1 MVRVLSSSDK
11 YGYIAK
17 RQSPVKGT
25 PSPES
30 AVAVDTA
37 PNPAAVEGDK
47 IANIHRALLNFYLLL
62 RSQRLYE
69 VDHPQRITILGLAYD
84 SLRHIVERQKLELR
98 VMRDGLASSALGDAL
113 VPDATGE
120 MLGLSSA
127 LRQAGIRRISF
138 LPKVSQ
144 EEVDILAELIKVSLM
159 TMGQTSAAPTAAQTS
174 AKTSDN
180 EAKGT
185 RDVWWIKS
193 FAERD
198 VEGILVNTQVDRK
211 VDTLLTSLIATL
223 VAYGGHS
230 PRVGSENAVRLPG
243 FDDLI
248 ATLKLLARITVPLEP
263 ARDLSPEAGSRA
275 IHEAMEEASHDVVR
289 LLLSAIS
296 QYSPEEGELRQSYV
310 KRLAE
315 SLIFE
320 YLLAEFAAG
329 SLTPVLVRPT
339 FDRLGEVLVVAGKFS
354 SPAADAGGSRT
365 PAPSMTQSSLAATW
379 AAESYREIL
388 VTRFWL
394 ELPPREKSMVLR
406 GPDLWSVP
414 VLALRQTL
422 GTLADAGADA
432 PRREARHIVLN
443 YARRLEHEDSRA
455 RQVVAAGLNELW
467 PIIESLWP
475 NQLPEDLSKGALA
488 ALRIEREPQTAAA
501 LATFI
506 ESLAHL
512 AVVRG
517 DYEGF
522 EAILLASEQPSRDF
536 DHDNL
541 STLAK
546 RLFAQDRLFLL
557 VDAGLAHR
565 ALDPVLPR
573 LLERDPDKLLDRLTL
588 LLAEERGGS
597 LLPAMA
603 RLIRTIGVPVLT
615 ILETRLYEARPQ
627 RVTAAIKLL
636 ATADPDRLLRGLTR
650 ALPSWE
656 WNMQDLAI
664 SELSRPTN
672 APNAQTAAFVFA
684 SVLINAH
691 PLVVPMMIDQIGLSG
706 ENSAIPQLM
715 EIAAGDHAT
724 LRDQFV
730 RIKAIEALGRLRA
743 TESLQL
749 LHLLAERRSGI
760 AYAEPSGLRAAAQD
774 ALAMIEDRPTSASV
788 RATFDAPNAHGVV
801 YAVPRRYTR
810 VPLDAPLR
818 AQVSAKAAA
827 GASLA
832 RVKTISLGG
841 AYLESS
847 KTLSVGE
854 SVQLEVRSGL
864 GKKIHCTAIVRNS
877 TPGGNGVEFVHMND
891 KDRNKLRKLVLR
903 KMPG

>member
-1 MVRVLSSSDK
+1 VVRVLSSSDK
-11 YGYIAK
+11 YGYVAK

-37 PNPAAVEGDK
+37 PDPAAVEGDK
-47 IANIHRALLNFYLLL
+47 IANIHRALLKFYLLL

-69 VDHPQRITILGLAYD
+69 VDHPQRITTLGLAYD
-84 SLRHIVERQKLELR
+84 TLRHIVVRQKLELR
-98 VMRDGLASSALGDAL
+98 VMRDGLASSALRDAL
-113 VPDATGE
+113 LPDATGE

-144 EEVDILAELIKVSLM
+144 EEMDILAELITVSLM
-159 TMGQTSAAPTAAQTS
+159 TMGPTSAAQTS

-180 EAKGT
+180 EAQGT

-230 PRVGSENAVRLPG
+230 PCAGSENAVRLTG

-296 QYSPEEGELRQSYV
+296 QYSPEEGELPQSYV

-339 FDRLGEVLVVAGKFS
+339 FDRLGEVFVEAGKFPS
-354 SPAADAGGSRT
+354 ARGAANQ
-365 PAPSMTQSSLAATW
+365 APSPSMMQSSLAATW
-379 AAESYREIL
+379 AGESYREKL

-394 ELPPREKSMVLR
+394 ELPPREKSLVLR
-406 GPDLWSVP
+406 GPDLWNVP

-422 GTLADAGADA
+422 GNLADAGADA

-488 ALRIEREPQTAAA
+488 TLQIEREPQTAAA

-650 ALPSWE
+650 TLPSWE

-684 SVLINAH
+684 SALINAH

-706 ENSAIPQLM
+706 ESSAIPQLM
-715 EIAAGDHAT
+715 EIAAGDHTT

-743 TESLQL
+743 TESMPL

-774 ALAMIEDRPTSASV
+774 ALAMIEDRPTSAAA
-788 RATFDAPNAHGVV
+788 RATFDRPNAHGVV

-818 AQVSAKAAA
+818 AQVSAKTAA

-891 KDRNKLRKLVLR
+891 EDRNKLRKLVLR

>member
-1 MVRVLSSSDK
+1 VVRVLSSIDK
-11 YGYIAK
+11 YGYVAK

-30 AVAVDTA
+30 AVAADAA
-37 PNPAAVEGDK
+37 PDPTGVEGDK
-47 IANIHRALLNFYLLL
+47 IANIHGALVNFHLLL
-62 RSQRLYE
+62 RCQRLYE
-69 VDHPQRITILGLAYD
+69 VDHPQRIATLGLAYD
-84 SLRHIVERQKLELR
+84 SLRSVAGRHKLEVQ
-98 VMRDGLASSALGDAL
+98 VMRDGLASSALGDANL
-113 VPDATGE
+113 PDATGE
-120 MLGLSSA
+120 MLALSST
-127 LRQAGIRRISF
+127 LRQAGIRRITF
-138 LPKVSQ
+138 LPKVNQ

-159 TMGQTSAAPTAAQTS
+159 TMGQTTAAPTDAQTG

-230 PRVGSENAVRLPG
+230 PRIDSENVRLPG

-248 ATLKLLARITVPLEP
+248 ATLKLLARITLPLEP

-275 IHEAMEEASHDVVR
+275 IHEAMEGASHDVVR

-296 QYSPEEGELRQSYV
+296 QYSPEEGEVPQSYV

-339 FDRLGEVLVVAGKFS
+339 FDRLGEVFVEAGKFPS
-354 SPAADAGGSRT
+354 AHGAGNQ
-365 PAPSMTQSSLAATW
+365 APSPPMMQSSLAATW
-379 AAESYREIL
+379 AAESYREKL

-394 ELPPREKSMVLR
+394 ELPPREKSLVLR

-422 GTLADAGADA
+422 GNLADAGADA

-443 YARRLEHEDSRA
+443 YARRLEHQDSRA

-706 ENSAIPQLM
+706 ESSAIPQLM
-715 EIAAGDHAT
+715 EIAAGEHTT

-743 TESLQL
+743 TESMQL

-760 AYAEPSGLRAAAQD
+760 AYAEPSGLRAAAED
-774 ALAMIEDRPTSASV
+774 ALAVIEDRATSASV

-818 AQVSAKAAA
+818 AQVSAKAA

-847 KTLSVGE
+847 KALSVGE

-891 KDRNKLRKLVLR
+891 EDRNKLRKLVLR

>member
-1 MVRVLSSSDK
+1 VVRVLSSMDK
-11 YGYIAK
+11 YGDVAK
-17 RQSPVKGT
+17 RQSVLQGPPAPARAIAG
-25 PSPES
+25 E
-30 AVAVDTA
+30 ATA
-37 PNPAAVEGDK
+37 SPAAVEGDK
-47 IANIHRALLNFYLLL
+47 IANIQRALLNFHLLL
-62 RSQRLYE
+62 RCQRLYE
-69 VDHPQRITILGLAYD
+69 VDHPQRISTLGLAYD
-84 SLRHIVERQKLELR
+84 SLQSVLERQKLELH
-98 VMRDGLASSALGDAL
+98 VVRDGLATPALDNTL

-120 MLGLSSA
+120 MLALSSA
-127 LRQAGIRRISF
+127 LRQAGIKRICF
-138 LPKVSQ
+138 LPKVRLQ
-144 EEVDILAELIKVSLM
+144 EVDILADLIKVSLM
-159 TMGQTSAAPTAAQTS
+159 TTGQVTTGQAS

-180 EAKGT
+180 KAAGT
-185 RDVWWIKS
+185 RDAWWITS

-223 VAYGGHS
+223 VAYGGHA
-230 PRVGSENAVRLPG
+230 PRVDSENVRLPG
-243 FDDLI
+243 FEELVG
-248 ATLKLLARITVPLEP
+248 TLKLLAHITVPLEP
-263 ARDLSPEAGSRA
+263 ASELSPEAGARA
-275 IHEAMEEASHDVVR
+275 IHEAMEAANHDAVR

-296 QYSPEEGELRQSYV
+296 QYSPDEGELPQFYV

-329 SLTPVLVRPT
+329 SLTPVSVRPT
-339 FDRLGEVLVVAGKFS
+339 FDRLGEVLVAAGKFFN
-354 SPAADAGGSRT
+354 SPGPGKQG
-365 PAPSMTQSSLAATW
+365 PSPSTMTSSLAATW
-379 AAESYREIL
+379 AAESYREKL

-422 GTLADAGADA
+422 GNLADTGADA

-443 YARRLEHEDSRA
+443 YARRLEHEDPRA
-455 RQVVAAGLNELW
+455 RQAVAAGLNVLL
-467 PIIESLWP
+467 PIVESLWP
-475 NQLPEDLSKGALA
+475 NQLPEDLSKVALTALA
-488 ALRIEREPQTAAA
+488 IEPEPQTAAA

-506 ESLAHL
+506 ESLSHI

-522 EAILLASEQPSRDF
+522 EAMLLALEQPSREF
-536 DHDNL
+536 HHAN
-541 STLAK
+541 SSALAK
-546 RLFAQDRLFLL
+546 RIFTRERVFLL

-573 LLERDPDKLLDRLTL
+573 LLERDPDKLLDRLTFL
-588 LLAEERGGS
+588 LSEDRAS
-597 LLPAMA
+597 FLPAMA

-615 ILETRLYEARPQ
+615 ILETRLYEARPL

-636 ATADPDRLLRGLTR
+636 AAADPDRLLRGLTR
-650 ALPSWE
+650 ALASWE
-656 WNMQDLAI
+656 WNMQDLAV
-664 SELSRPTN
+664 SELSRPAN
-672 APNAQTAAFVFA
+672 APTAQTAASVFS

-706 ENSAIPQLM
+706 ESSAIPQLM
-715 EIAAGDHAT
+715 EIAAGEHT
-724 LRDQFV
+724 SLRDQFV

-743 TESLQL
+743 TEAMQL

-760 AYAEPSGLRAAAQD
+760 AFAEPSGLRAAAHD
-774 ALAMIEDRPTSASV
+774 ALALIEDRTTSASV
-788 RATFDAPNAHGVV
+788 RATFDAPNAHGLV

-818 AQVSAKAAA
+818 AQVSAKAA

-877 TPGGNGVEFVHMND
+877 TPGGNGVEFVHMHD
-891 KDRNKLRKLVLR
+891 EDRTKLRKLVLR
-903 KMPG
+903 KMPA

>member
-1 MVRVLSSSDK
+1 VVRVLSSTDK
-11 YGYIAK
+11 YGYVSQ
-17 RQSPVKGT
+17 RQSAVKGT
-25 PSPES
+25 LSPES
-30 AVAVDTA
+30 AVAA
-37 PNPAAVEGDK
+37 NAEPEPASVQGDK
-47 IANIHRALLNFYLLL
+47 IGNIHRALLNFYLLL

-69 VDHPQRITILGLAYD
+69 VVHPQRIATLGLAYD
-84 SLRHIVERQKLELR
+84 SLHSVAGRHKLEVQ
-98 VMRDGLASSALGDAL
+98 VMRDGLASPALGDANL
-113 VPDATGE
+113 PDASGE
-120 MLGLSSA
+120 MLALSST

-138 LPKVSQ
+138 LPKVSE

-159 TMGQTSAAPTAAQTS
+159 TIGQTTTAQAS
-174 AKTSDN
+174 AKTSSDG
-180 EAKGT
+180 A

-211 VDTLLTSLIATL
+211 VDTLLTSLVATL
-223 VAYGGHS
+223 VAHGGHS
-230 PRVGSENAVRLPG
+230 PRIDSENVRLPG

-248 ATLKLLARITVPLEP
+248 ATLKLLSRITLPLEP
-263 ARDLSPEAGSRA
+263 ARELSPEAGTRA
-275 IHEAMEEASHDVVR
+275 IHEAIEEASHDTVR

-296 QYSPEEGELRQSYV
+296 QYSPEEGELPQSYL

-329 SLTPVLVRPT
+329 SLTPVMVRPT
-339 FDRLGEVLVVAGKFS
+339 FDRLGEVLVAAGKF
-354 SPAADAGGSRT
+354 PGADAPGNRSPT
-365 PAPSMTQSSLAATW
+365 PSMMQSSLAATW
-379 AAESYREIL
+379 AAENYRENL

-394 ELPPREKSMVLR
+394 ELPAREKSLVLR

-422 GTLADAGADA
+422 GHLADAGADA

-443 YARRLEHEDSRA
+443 YARRLEHQDSRA
-455 RQVVAAGLNELW
+455 RQAVAGGLNELW
-467 PIIESLWP
+467 PIVESLWP

-488 ALRIEREPQTAAA
+488 ALRIEREPQTASA

-506 ESLAHL
+506 ESLGNL

-517 DYEGF
+517 DYEAF
-522 EAILLASEQPSRDF
+522 EAILQALEQPSRDF
-536 DHDNL
+536 DHASL
-541 STLAK
+541 STLTK

-573 LLERDPDKLLDRLTL
+573 LLERDPDKLLDRLTI
-588 LLAEERGGS
+588 LLAEERGGT

-603 RLIRTIGVPVLT
+603 RLIRTIGIPVLT

-627 RVTAAIKLL
+627 HVTAAIKLL
-636 ATADPDRLLRGLTR
+636 ATADPDRLLRGLKR

-684 SVLINAH
+684 GVLINAH

-706 ENSAIPQLM
+706 ESSAIPQLM
-715 EIAAGDHAT
+715 EIAAGEHPT

-743 TESLQL
+743 TESMQL

-760 AYAEPSGLRAAAQD
+760 AYAEPSGLRAAAED
-774 ALAMIEDRPTSASV
+774 ALAVIEDRPTSASV
-788 RATFDAPNAHGVV
+788 RATFKAPNAHGVV

-810 VPLDAPLR
+810 VPLEAPLR
-818 AQVSAKAAA
+818 AQVSAKAA

-891 KDRNKLRKLVLR
+891 EDRTKLRKLVLR
-903 KMPG
+903 KMPS

>member
-1 MVRVLSSSDK
+1 VVRVLSSIDK
-11 YGYIAK
+11 HGHVAS
-17 RQSPVKGT
+17 RQSPGKGT
-25 PSPES
+25 PSPER
-30 AVAVDTA
+30 AVAANAA
-37 PNPAAVEGDK
+37 PNPSAAGGDK
-47 IANIHRALLNFYLLL
+47 IANIDRALLNFYLLL

-69 VDHPQRITILGLAYD
+69 VDHPQRIATLGSACD
-84 SLRHIVERQKLELR
+84 SLRSVAGGHKFEVQ
-98 VMRDGLASSALGDAL
+98 VMRDGLASSALGDSSL
-113 VPDATGE
+113 PDASGE
-120 MLGLSSA
+120 MLALSST

-138 LPKVSQ
+138 LSKVSR
-144 EEVDILAELIKVSLM
+144 EEVDLLAELIKVSLM
-159 TMGQTSAAPTAAQTS
+159 TIGQTTTAQTF
-174 AKTSDN
+174 AKTWDN
-180 EAKGT
+180 EAKKA
-185 RDVWWIKS
+185 RDAWWVKS

-198 VEGILVNTQVDRK
+198 VKGILVNTQVDRK

-230 PRVGSENAVRLPG
+230 PRIDSENIRLPG

-248 ATLKLLARITVPLEP
+248 ATLKLLARITLPLEP
-263 ARDLSPEAGSRA
+263 ARELSPEAGARE
-275 IHEAMEEASHDVVR
+275 IHEAMEEASHDTVW

-296 QYSPEEGELRQSYV
+296 QYSPEEGELPQFYV
-310 KRLAE
+310 KSLAE
-315 SLIFE
+315 NLIFE

-339 FDRLGEVLVVAGKFS
+339 FDRLSEVLVAAGKFPS
-354 SPAADAGGSRT
+354 AGAPGNHT
-365 PAPSMTQSSLAATW
+365 PSPSMKQSSLAATW
-379 AAESYREIL
+379 AADGYREKL
-388 VTRFWL
+388 VTRFWM

-422 GTLADAGADA
+422 GNLADAGADA

-443 YARRLEHEDSRA
+443 YARRLELEDARA
-455 RQVVAAGLNELW
+455 RQAVAAGLNELW
-467 PIIESLWP
+467 SIIESLWP

-488 ALRIEREPQTAAA
+488 ALRIEREPQTASA

-506 ESLAHL
+506 ESLSHL

-522 EAILLASEQPSRDF
+522 EAILLALEQTSRDL
-536 DHDNL
+536 DHASL
-541 STLAK
+541 SALTK

-588 LLAEERGGS
+588 LLGEERGGA

-603 RLIRTIGVPVLT
+603 RLIRTIGIPVLT

-706 ENSAIPQLM
+706 EHSAIPQLM
-715 EIAAGDHAT
+715 EIAAGEQTT

-743 TESLQL
+743 TESMQL
-749 LHLLAERRSGI
+749 LQRLAERRSGI

-774 ALAMIEDRPTSASV
+774 ALALIEDCPTTASV
-788 RATFDAPNAHGVV
+788 RSTFEGPNAHGVV
-801 YAVPRRYTR
+801 YAVPRRYAR

-818 AQVSAKAAA
+818 AQVRVKAA

-847 KTLSVGE
+847 KTLSIGE

-891 KDRNKLRKLVLR
+891 EDRSKLRKLVLR
-903 KMPG
+903 KMPR

>member
-1 MVRVLSSSDK
+1 M
-11 YGYIAK
+11 
-17 RQSPVKGT
+17 
-25 PSPES
+25 
-30 AVAVDTA
+30 
-37 PNPAAVEGDK
+37 AVEGDK
-47 IANIHRALLNFYLLL
+47 IANIHGAMLNFHLLL

-69 VDHPQRITILGLAYD
+69 VDHPQRIATLGMAYN
-84 SLRHIVERQKLELR
+84 SLHSVVGRHKLELQ
-98 VMRDGLASSALGDAL
+98 VMHDGLVSSALGDSL
-113 VPDATGE
+113 LPDVTGE
-120 MLGLSSA
+120 MLALSSA

-159 TMGQTSAAPTAAQTS
+159 TMGQASAAPTAAQPS
-174 AKTSDN
+174 GQAGPKTADK
-180 EAKGT
+180 EVGA

-198 VEGILVNTQVDRK
+198 VEGILVNAQVDRK

-230 PRVGSENAVRLPG
+230 PRIDSENVRLPG

-248 ATLKLLARITVPLEP
+248 ATLKLLARITLPLEP
-263 ARDLSPEAGSRA
+263 ARELSPEAGAHA
-275 IHEAMEEASHDVVR
+275 IREAMEAARHDTVR

-296 QYSPEEGELRQSYV
+296 QYSPEEGELPQLYV

-339 FDRLGEVLVVAGKFS
+339 FDRLGEVLVAAGKILGTHG
-354 SPAADAGGSRT
+354 PGSQI
-365 PAPSMTQSSLAATW
+365 PLPNVMQSSLAATW
-379 AAESYREIL
+379 AAESYREKL

-394 ELPPREKSMVLR
+394 ELPPREKSVVLR

-422 GTLADAGADA
+422 GNLADAGADA

-443 YARRLEHEDSRA
+443 YARRLEHEDPRA
-455 RQVVAAGLNELW
+455 RQTVAVGLNELW

-488 ALRIEREPQTAAA
+488 ALRIESESQTAAA

-506 ESLAHL
+506 ESLSHI

-522 EAILLASEQPSRDF
+522 EAIILALEQPSGDF
-536 DHDNL
+536 EHTNFPAL
-541 STLAK
+541 GK

-588 LLAEERGGS
+588 LLGEERGGS

-627 RVTAAIKLL
+627 RVSAAIKLL
-636 ATADPDRLLRGLTR
+636 ATADPDRLLRSLTR

-672 APNAQTAAFVFA
+672 APNAQTAAFVFS

-706 ENSAIPQLM
+706 ESSAIPQLM
-715 EIAAGDHAT
+715 EIAAGEHTT

-743 TESLQL
+743 TESMQL

-774 ALAMIEDRPTSASV
+774 ALAVIEDRATSTSA
-788 RATFDAPNAHGVV
+788 RATFDASSAHGVV
-801 YAVPRRYTR
+801 YAVPRRYAR

-818 AQVSAKAAA
+818 AQVSAKAA

-847 KTLSVGE
+847 KSLSVGE

-891 KDRNKLRKLVLR
+891 EDRSKLRKLVLR
-903 KMPG
+903 KMPS

>member
-1 MVRVLSSSDK
+1 MVRVLLSIDK
-11 YGYIAK
+11 RGDFAE
-17 RQSPVKGT
+17 REPSLNTT
-25 PSPES
+25 PAPEIGA
-30 AVAVDTA
+30 AVNAA
-37 PNPAAVEGDK
+37 PNSTVVEGDK
-47 IANIHRALLNFYLLL
+47 AENVHRALLNFYLLL
-62 RSQRLYE
+62 RCQRLYE
-69 VDHPQRITILGLAYD
+69 VDHPQRTATLGSAYE
-84 SLRHIVERQKLELR
+84 SLRSVIGRHKLE
-98 VMRDGLASSALGDAL
+98 VQIMRDGLASSALGDAL
-113 VPDATGE
+113 LPDSSGE
-120 MLGLSSA
+120 MLALSSV
-127 LRQAGIRRISF
+127 LRQAGIRRLSF
-138 LPKVSQ
+138 LQKFRLQ
-144 EEVDILAELIKVSLM
+144 EVDALAELIKVSLI
-159 TMGQTSAAPTAAQTS
+159 TMGQAIPGQMS
-174 AKTSDN
+174 AKTSDGD
-180 EAKGT
+180 AKMA

-198 VEGILVNTQVDRK
+198 VEGILVNAQVDRK

-223 VAYGGHS
+223 VAHGGHT
-230 PRVGSENAVRLPG
+230 PRADSESVVRLPG
-243 FDDLI
+243 FDDVI
-248 ATLKLLARITVPLEP
+248 ATLKLLARIAVPLEP
-263 ARDLSPEAGSRA
+263 ARDLTPEEGAGA
-275 IHEAMEEASHDVVR
+275 IHKAMEEASHDAVR
-289 LLLSAIS
+289 MLLSAIS
-296 QYSPEEGELRQSYV
+296 QYSPEEGESPQFYV
-310 KRLAE
+310 KRLSE

-339 FDRLGEVLVVAGKFS
+339 FERFGEVLAAARQFSGADGPGKQ
-354 SPAADAGGSRT
+354 
-365 PAPSMTQSSLAATW
+365 APSAPMKKSSLAATW
-379 AAESYREIL
+379 AAESYREKL

-394 ELPPREKSMVLR
+394 ELPPREKSLVLR

-414 VLALRQTL
+414 VVALRQTL
-422 GTLADAGADA
+422 GNLADAGADA

-443 YARRLEHEDSRA
+443 YARRLEHEDPRA
-455 RQVVAAGLNELW
+455 RQAVAAGLNELS

-475 NQLPEDLSKGALA
+475 NQLPEDLSKVALT
-488 ALRIEREPQTAAA
+488 ALQIERQPQTSAA

-506 ESLAHL
+506 ESLSHI

-517 DYEGF
+517 DYDGF
-522 EAILLASEQPSRDF
+522 ESILLALEQSSGDF
-536 DHDNL
+536 DQANL

-546 RLFAQDRLFLL
+546 RLFAQDRVFLL

-573 LLERDPDKLLDRLTL
+573 LLVRDPDKLLDRLTFL
-588 LLAEERGGS
+588 LGEVRGAS

-627 RVTAAIKLL
+627 RVMAAIKLL
-636 ATADPDRLLRGLTR
+636 AAADPDRLLRGLTR
-650 ALPSWE
+650 ALGSWE

-672 APNAQTAAFVFA
+672 APNAQTAAFVF
-684 SVLINAH
+684 STVLTNAH

-706 ENSAIPQLM
+706 ESSAIPQLM
-715 EIAAGDHAT
+715 EIASGEHIA

-743 TESLQL
+743 TQAMQL

-760 AYAEPSGLRAAAQD
+760 AFAEPSGLRAAAED
-774 ALAMIEDRPTSASV
+774 ALAVIEDRPTSASV
-788 RATFDAPNAHGVV
+788 RATFEAPNTHTPL
-801 YAVPRRYTR
+801 YSVPRRYTR
-810 VPLDAPLR
+810 VPLDSPLR
-818 AQVSAKAAA
+818 AQVSAKAA

-877 TPGGNGVEFVHMND
+877 TADGNGVEFVHM
-891 KDRNKLRKLVLR
+891 KDEDRDKLRKLVLR
-903 KMPG
+903 KMHS

>member
-1 MVRVLSSSDK
+1 MVRVLSSIDK
-11 YGYIAK
+11 YGQVSQ
-17 RQSPVKGT
+17 RQSSIKGT
-25 PSPES
+25 ASPES
-30 AVAVDTA
+30 AVAANAT
-37 PNPAAVEGDK
+37 PNPTAVEGDK
-47 IANIHRALLNFYLLL
+47 IASIHGAMLNFYLLL
-62 RSQRLYE
+62 RCQRLYE
-69 VDHPQRITILGLAYD
+69 VDHPQRIASLGLAYD
-84 SLRHIVERQKLELR
+84 SVHSAVGRQKLELQA
-98 VMRDGLASSALGDAL
+98 MRDGLASPALGDAL
-113 VPDATGE
+113 LPDATGE
-120 MLGLSSA
+120 MLALSST

-138 LPKVSQ
+138 LAKVRLQ
-144 EEVDILAELIKVSLM
+144 EVDILAELIKVSLM
-159 TMGQTSAAPTAAQTS
+159 TMGQATTGQTS
-174 AKTSDN
+174 AKTSDS
-180 EAKGT
+180 EAQGT
-185 RDVWWIKS
+185 RDVWWITS

-230 PRVGSENAVRLPG
+230 PRVDSENVVRLPG

-248 ATLKLLARITVPLEP
+248 ATLKLLARITLPLEP
-263 ARDLSPEAGSRA
+263 SLELSPEAGVRA
-275 IHEAMEEASHDVVR
+275 IREAMEEASHDTVR

-296 QYSPEEGELRQSYV
+296 QYSPEEGELPQFYV

-329 SLTPVLVRPT
+329 SLTPLLVRAT
-339 FDRLGEVLVVAGKFS
+339 FDRLGEALVAAGKF
-354 SPAADAGGSRT
+354 PGADPPGNQT
-365 PAPSMTQSSLAATW
+365 PSPSMMRSSLAATW
-379 AAESYREIL
+379 AAENYREKL

-394 ELPPREKSMVLR
+394 ELPPREKSLALR

-422 GTLADAGADA
+422 GNLADAGADA

-443 YARRLEHEDSRA
+443 YARRLAHEDPRA
-455 RQVVAAGLNELW
+455 RQAVAAGLNEFW

-475 NQLPEDLSKGALA
+475 NQLPEDLSRGALA
-488 ALRIEREPQTAAA
+488 ALQIEREPQTAAA

-506 ESLAHL
+506 ESLSHI

-517 DYEGF
+517 DYAGF
-522 EAILLASEQPSRDF
+522 EATLLALEHPSGDF
-536 DHDNL
+536 DHANL
-541 STLAK
+541 SALAK

-573 LLERDPDKLLDRLTL
+573 LLVRDPDKLLDRLTFL
-588 LLAEERGGS
+588 LGEDRGAS

-636 ATADPDRLLRGLTR
+636 AAADPDRLLRGLAR

-656 WNMQDLAI
+656 WNMQDLAV
-664 SELSRPTN
+664 SELSRPTT

-684 SVLINAH
+684 SLLVNAH

-706 ENSAIPQLM
+706 ESSAIPQLM
-715 EIAAGDHAT
+715 EIASGEHTT

-743 TESLQL
+743 TESMQL

-760 AYAEPSGLRAAAQD
+760 AFAEPSGLRAAAHD
-774 ALAMIEDRPTSASV
+774 ALALIEDRASSASV
-788 RATFDAPNAHGVV
+788 RVTFDAPNTQTAV
-801 YAVPRRYTR
+801 YAVPRRYMR

-818 AQVSAKAAA
+818 AQVSAKSAE
-827 GASLA
+827 ASAA
-832 RVKTISLGG
+832 RVKIISLGG

-847 KTLSVGE
+847 KALSVGE

-877 TPGGNGVEFVHMND
+877 APGGNGVEFVHMND
-891 KDRNKLRKLVLR
+891 EDRNKLRKLVLR
-903 KMPG
+903 KMPTPRV

>member
-1 MVRVLSSSDK
+1 VVRVLSSMDK
-11 YGYIAK
+11 YGDIAK
-17 RQSPVKGT
+17 RQATLQGT
-25 PSPES
+25 P
-30 AVAVDTA
+30 A
-37 PNPAAVEGDK
+37 PARAIAAEAAANPAATEGDK
-47 IANIHRALLNFYLLL
+47 IANIQRALLNFHLLL

-69 VDHPQRITILGLAYD
+69 SDHPQRIAALGLAYD
-84 SLRHIVERQKLELR
+84 SLQSVLERQKLELH
-98 VMRDGLASSALGDAL
+98 VVRDGLASPALDNTL

-120 MLGLSSA
+120 MLALSSA
-127 LRQAGIRRISF
+127 LRQAGIKRISF
-138 LPKVSQ
+138 LPKVRLQ
-144 EEVDILAELIKVSLM
+144 EVDILAELVKVSLM
-159 TMGQTSAAPTAAQTS
+159 TMGQVATGQSS

-180 EAKGT
+180 EAAGT

-193 FAERD
+193 FAERE

-230 PRVGSENAVRLPG
+230 PRVDSENVRLPG

-248 ATLKLLARITVPLEP
+248 ATLKLLAHITVPLEP
-263 ARDLSPEAGSRA
+263 ASELSPEAGARA
-275 IHEAMEEASHDVVR
+275 IHEAMEEASHDTVR

-296 QYSPEEGELRQSYV
+296 QYSPEEGELPQFYV

-329 SLTPVLVRPT
+329 SLTPVSVRPT
-339 FDRLGEVLVVAGKFS
+339 FDRLGEVLVAAGKFLNA
-354 SPAADAGGSRT
+354 PGPGKQ
-365 PAPSMTQSSLAATW
+365 APSPSMMASSLAATW
-379 AAESYREIL
+379 AAESYREKL

-422 GTLADAGADA
+422 GNLADAGADA

-443 YARRLEHEDSRA
+443 YARRLEHEDPHA
-455 RQVVAAGLNELW
+455 RQAVAAGLNVLL
-467 PIIESLWP
+467 PIVESLWP
-475 NQLPEDLSKGALA
+475 NQLPEDLSKVALTALA
-488 ALRIEREPQTAAA
+488 IEREPQTAAA

-506 ESLAHL
+506 ESLSHI

-522 EAILLASEQPSRDF
+522 EAMLLALEQPSREF
-536 DHDNL
+536 DHANP
-541 STLAK
+541 SALAK
-546 RLFAQDRLFLL
+546 RIFTQERVFLL

-573 LLERDPDKLLDRLTL
+573 LLERDPDKLLDRLTFL
-588 LLAEERGGS
+588 LSEDRAS
-597 LLPAMA
+597 FLPAMA

-615 ILETRLYEARPQ
+615 ILETRLYEARPL

-636 ATADPDRLLRGLTR
+636 AAADPDRLLRGLTR
-650 ALPSWE
+650 ALASWE
-656 WNMQDLAI
+656 WNMQDLAV
-664 SELSRPTN
+664 SELSRPAN
-672 APNAQTAAFVFA
+672 APTAQTAAAVFS

-706 ENSAIPQLM
+706 ERSAIPQLM
-715 EIAAGDHAT
+715 EIAAGEHTT

-743 TESLQL
+743 TESMQL
-749 LHLLAERRSGI
+749 LQLLAERRSGI
-760 AYAEPSGLRAAAQD
+760 AFAEPSGLRAAAHD
-774 ALAMIEDRPTSASV
+774 ALALIEDRATSASA
-788 RATFDAPNAHGVV
+788 RATFEAPNAHGLV

-818 AQVSAKAAA
+818 AQVSAKAA

-832 RVKTISLGG
+832 RVKSISLGG

-847 KTLSVGE
+847 KSLSVGE

-891 KDRNKLRKLVLR
+891 EDRTKLRKLVLR
-903 KMPG
+903 KMPT

>member
-1 MVRVLSSSDK
+1 
-11 YGYIAK
+11 
-17 RQSPVKGT
+17 
-25 PSPES
+25 
-30 AVAVDTA
+30 
-37 PNPAAVEGDK
+37 VEGDK

-62 RSQRLYE
+62 RCQRLYE
-69 VDHPQRITILGLAYD
+69 VDHPQRITTLGLAYD
-84 SLRHIVERQKLELR
+84 SLRSVVGRNKLELH

-113 VPDATGE
+113 LPDASGE
-120 MLGLSSA
+120 TLALSNA
-127 LRQAGIRRISF
+127 LRQAGIRRLCF
-138 LPKVSQ
+138 LQKIRLQ
-144 EEVDILAELIKVSLM
+144 EVDILAELIKVSLM
-159 TMGQTSAAPTAAQTS
+159 TMGQVTSGQTS
-174 AKTSDN
+174 AKTSDSEGN
-180 EAKGT
+180 AS
-185 RDVWWIKS
+185 RDGWWITS

-230 PRVGSENAVRLPG
+230 PRVDSDSVVQLPG

-248 ATLKLLARITVPLEP
+248 ATLKLLARITLPLEP
-263 ARDLSPEAGSRA
+263 AREFTPEAGTRA
-275 IHEAMEEASHDVVR
+275 IHEALEEASHDTVR

-296 QYSPEEGELRQSYV
+296 QYSPEEGELPQLYV

-315 SLIFE
+315 SLIYE

-339 FDRLGEVLVVAGKFS
+339 FDRLGEVLVAAGKLPTAHRPAS
-354 SPAADAGGSRT
+354 QSASPSVT
-365 PAPSMTQSSLAATW
+365 ESSLATTW
-379 AAESYREIL
+379 TSESYRDKL

-394 ELPPREKSMVLR
+394 ELPPREKSLVLR

-422 GTLADAGADA
+422 GNLADAGADA
-432 PRREARHIVLN
+432 PRREARHILLN
-443 YARRLEHEDSRA
+443 YARRLEHEDPRA
-455 RQVVAAGLNELW
+455 RHAVAAGLNEFL

-475 NQLPEDLSKGALA
+475 NQLPEDLSKAALA
-488 ALRIEREPQTAAA
+488 ALQIEREPQTSVA

-506 ESLAHL
+506 ESLSHI

-517 DYEGF
+517 DYDSF
-522 EAILLASEQPSRDF
+522 EAILLALEQPSRNF
-536 DHDNL
+536 EHANPSAL
-541 STLAK
+541 PK
-546 RLFAQDRLFLL
+546 RLFSQERAFLL

-573 LLERDPDKLLDRLTL
+573 LLVRDPDKLLDRLTFL
-588 LLAEERGGS
+588 LGEARGAS

-636 ATADPDRLLRGLTR
+636 ATADADRLLRGLTR
-650 ALPSWE
+650 ALASWE

-672 APNAQTAAFVFA
+672 APNAQTAACIFS

-706 ENSAIPQLM
+706 ERSAIPQLM
-715 EIAAGDHAT
+715 EIASGEHT
-724 LRDQFV
+724 SLRDQFV

-749 LHLLAERRSGI
+749 LHLLSERRSGI
-760 AYAEPSGLRAAAQD
+760 AFAEPSGLRAAAQD
-774 ALAMIEDRPTSASV
+774 ALTLIEDGPTSASV
-788 RATFDAPNAHGVV
+788 RATFDAPNTHTPL
-801 YAVPRRYTR
+801 YSVPRRYMR

-818 AQVSAKAAA
+818 AQVSPKTA

-877 TPGGNGVEFVHMND
+877 SPDGNGVEFVHMND
-891 KDRNKLRKLVLR
+891 EDRNKLRKLVLR
-903 KMPG
+903 KMPS

>member
-1 MVRVLSSSDK
+1 MD
-11 YGYIAK
+11 
-17 RQSPVKGT
+17 
-25 PSPES
+25 
-30 AVAVDTA
+30 VALNLT
-37 PNPAAVEGDK
+37 AVEGDK
-47 IANIHRALLNFYLLL
+47 LANIRGALLNFYLLL

-69 VDHPQRITILGLAYD
+69 SDHPQRIAALRLAYD
-84 SLRHIVERQKLELR
+84 SLHSVVERHKLELQA
-98 VMRDGLASSALGDAL
+98 MRDGLAFSALGDGL
-113 VPDATGE
+113 IPDATGE
-120 MLGLSSA
+120 MLALSST
-127 LRQAGIRRISF
+127 LRQAGFRRITF

-159 TMGQTSAAPTAAQTS
+159 TLGPTSTAQIAAQPS
-174 AKTSDN
+174 GEADAKTADN
-180 EAKGT
+180 EAVGA
-185 RDVWWIKS
+185 RDAWWIKS

-198 VEGILVNTQVDRK
+198 VEGILANTQVDRK

-230 PRVGSENAVRLPG
+230 PRIGSENAVRLPG

-248 ATLKLLARITVPLEP
+248 ATLKLLARITLPLEP
-263 ARDLSPEAGSRA
+263 ARDLSPEAGARA
-275 IHEAMEEASHDVVR
+275 IHEAMEATSHDTVR

-296 QYSPEEGELRQSYV
+296 QYSPEEGELPQLYV

-315 SLIFE
+315 SLVFE
-320 YLLAEFAAG
+320 YLLAEFSAG

-339 FDRLGEVLVVAGKFS
+339 FDRLGEVLVTAGKF
-354 SPAADAGGSRT
+354 PDAAADAGGSRT
-365 PAPSMTQSSLAATW
+365 PTPSMTQSSLAATW
-379 AAESYREIL
+379 AAESYRERL

-394 ELPPREKSMVLR
+394 ELPPREKSLVLR

-422 GTLADAGADA
+422 GNLADAGADA

-443 YARRLEHEDSRA
+443 YARRLEHQDSRA
-455 RQVVAAGLNELW
+455 RQAVAAGLNELW

-488 ALRIEREPQTAAA
+488 ALRIEREPQTASA
-501 LATFI
+501 LVTFI
-506 ESLAHL
+506 ESSSHL

-522 EAILLASEQPSRDF
+522 EAIVLTLEQPFRDF
-536 DHDNL
+536 DHGNV
-541 STLAK
+541 SALAK

-557 VDAGLAHR
+557 VDAGLSHR
-565 ALDPVLPR
+565 ALDPVLSR
-573 LLERDPDKLLDRLTL
+573 LLERDPDKLLDRLTI
-588 LLAEERGGS
+588 LLAEELGGS

-603 RLIRTIGVPVLT
+603 RLIRTIGVPILT

-672 APNAQTAAFVFA
+672 APHAQTAAFVFA
-684 SVLINAH
+684 NVLINAH

-706 ENSAIPQLM
+706 ESSAIPQLM
-715 EIAAGDHAT
+715 EIAAGEHTT

-743 TESLQL
+743 TESMQL

-760 AYAEPSGLRAAAQD
+760 AYAEPSGLRTAAQD
-774 ALAMIEDRPTSASV
+774 ALAAIEDRATSASA
-788 RATFDAPNAHGVV
+788 RATFDAPSAHGVV

-818 AQVSAKAAA
+818 AQVSAKAA
-827 GASLA
+827 GATLA

-847 KTLSVGE
+847 KALSVGE
-854 SVQLEVRSGL
+854 EVQLEVRSGL

-891 KDRNKLRKLVLR
+891 EDRNKLRKLVLR
-903 KMPG
+903 KMSG

>member
-1 MVRVLSSSDK
+1 VVRVLSSIDK
-11 YGYIAK
+11 YGYVAK

-25 PSPES
+25 PSQEN
-30 AVAVDTA
+30 AVAGDAA
-37 PNPAAVEGDK
+37 PNPTAVEGDK
-47 IANIHRALLNFYLLL
+47 IANIYRALLNFYLLL

-69 VDHPQRITILGLAYD
+69 VDHPQRITTLGLAYD
-84 SLRHIVERQKLELR
+84 SLRSVVERQKLELHA
-98 VMRDGLASSALGDAL
+98 MRDGLACPAFGDANL
-113 VPDATGE
+113 LDATGE
-120 MLGLSSA
+120 MLALSSA

-159 TMGQTSAAPTAAQTS
+159 TMGQTTAPQTS

-180 EAKGT
+180 EVKDA

-296 QYSPEEGELRQSYV
+296 QYSPEEGELPQSYV

-339 FDRLGEVLVVAGKFS
+339 FDRLGEVFVEAGKFPS
-354 SPAADAGGSRT
+354 AHGAGNQ
-365 PAPSMTQSSLAATW
+365 APSPSMMQSSLAATW
-379 AAESYREIL
+379 AGESYREKL

-394 ELPPREKSMVLR
+394 ELPPREKSFVLR

-422 GTLADAGADA
+422 GNLADAGADA
-432 PRREARHIVLN
+432 SRREARHIVLN
-443 YARRLEHEDSRA
+443 YARRLAHEDSRA
-455 RQVVAAGLNELW
+455 RRVVAAGLNELW
-467 PIIESLWP
+467 LIIESLWP

-650 ALPSWE
+650 TLPSWE

-672 APNAQTAAFVFA
+672 APNAQTAASVFA

-706 ENSAIPQLM
+706 ESSAIPQLM
-715 EIAAGDHAT
+715 EIAAGDHTT

-743 TESLQL
+743 TESMQL

-774 ALAMIEDRPTSASV
+774 ALAMIEDRPTSASA
-788 RATFDAPNAHGVV
+788 RATFDPPNAHGVV

-818 AQVSAKAAA
+818 AQVSAKAA

-891 KDRNKLRKLVLR
+891 EDRNKLRKLVLR

>member
-1 MVRVLSSSDK
+1 
-11 YGYIAK
+11 
-17 RQSPVKGT
+17 
-25 PSPES
+25 
-30 AVAVDTA
+30 
-37 PNPAAVEGDK
+37 
-47 IANIHRALLNFYLLL
+47 
-62 RSQRLYE
+62 
-69 VDHPQRITILGLAYD
+69 
-84 SLRHIVERQKLELR
+84 
-98 VMRDGLASSALGDAL
+98 
-113 VPDATGE
+113 
-120 MLGLSSA
+120 
-127 LRQAGIRRISF
+127 
-138 LPKVSQ
+138 
-144 EEVDILAELIKVSLM
+144 
-159 TMGQTSAAPTAAQTS
+159 
-174 AKTSDN
+174 
-180 EAKGT
+180 
-185 RDVWWIKS
+185 
-193 FAERD
+193 
-198 VEGILVNTQVDRK
+198 VEGILVNAQVDRK

-223 VAYGGHS
+223 VAHGGHS
-230 PRVGSENAVRLPG
+230 PRVGSENTVRLPD

-248 ATLKLLARITVPLEP
+248 ATLKLLACITLPLEP
-263 ARDLSPEAGSRA
+263 ARDLSPEAGTRA
-275 IHEAMEEASHDVVR
+275 IHEAMEATSHDTVR

-296 QYSPEEGELRQSYV
+296 QYSPEEGEQPQLYV
-310 KRLAE
+310 KRLTE
-315 SLIFE
+315 SLVFE
-320 YLLAEFAAG
+320 YLLAEFSAG

-339 FDRLGEVLVVAGKFS
+339 FDRLGEVLVTAGKF
-354 SPAADAGGSRT
+354 PDAAADAGGSRT

-379 AAESYREIL
+379 AAESYRERL

-394 ELPPREKSMVLR
+394 ELPPREKSLVLR

-422 GTLADAGADA
+422 RNLADAGADA

-443 YARRLEHEDSRA
+443 YARRLEHQDSRA
-455 RQVVAAGLNELW
+455 RQAVAAGLNELW
-467 PIIESLWP
+467 SIIESLWP

-488 ALRIEREPQTAAA
+488 ALRIEREPQTTSA

-506 ESLAHL
+506 DSLSHL

-522 EAILLASEQPSRDF
+522 EAIVLTLEQPFRDF
-536 DHDNL
+536 DHANVPV
-541 STLAK
+541 LAK
-546 RLFAQDRLFLL
+546 LLFAQDRFFLI

-573 LLERDPDKLLDRLTL
+573 LLERDPDKLLDRLTI
-588 LLAEERGGS
+588 LLAEERGAS

-627 RVTAAIKLL
+627 RVSAAIKLL
-636 ATADPDRLLRGLTR
+636 ATADPDRLLRGLAR

-656 WNMQDLAI
+656 WNMQDLAV

-672 APNAQTAAFVFA
+672 APNAQTAAFIFS

-706 ENSAIPQLM
+706 ESSAIPQLM
-715 EIAAGDHAT
+715 EIAAGEHTT

-743 TESLQL
+743 TESMQL
-749 LHLLAERRSGI
+749 LHLLSEKRSGI
-760 AYAEPSGLRAAAQD
+760 AFAEPSGLRAAAQD
-774 ALAMIEDRPTSASV
+774 ALAMIEDRATSASV
-788 RATFDAPNAHGVV
+788 RATFDAPSVHGVV

-810 VPLDAPLR
+810 VLLEAPLR
-818 AQVSAKAAA
+818 AQVSAKAA

-841 AYLESS
+841 AFLESS
-847 KTLSVGE
+847 KALSVGE

-877 TPGGNGVEFVHMND
+877 APGGNGVEFVHMND
-891 KDRNKLRKLVLR
+891 EDRNKLRKLVRR

>member
-1 MVRVLSSSDK
+1 M
-11 YGYIAK
+11 
-17 RQSPVKGT
+17 
-25 PSPES
+25 
-30 AVAVDTA
+30 
-37 PNPAAVEGDK
+37 AVEGDK
-47 IANIHRALLNFYLLL
+47 IANIHGAMLNFHLLL

-69 VDHPQRITILGLAYD
+69 VDHPQRIATLGMAYN
-84 SLRHIVERQKLELR
+84 SLHSVVGRHKLELQ
-98 VMRDGLASSALGDAL
+98 VMRDGLVSSALGDSL
-113 VPDATGE
+113 LPDVTGE
-120 MLGLSSA
+120 MLALSSA

-159 TMGQTSAAPTAAQTS
+159 TMGQASAAPTAAQPS
-174 AKTSDN
+174 GQAGPKTADK
-180 EAKGT
+180 EVGA

-198 VEGILVNTQVDRK
+198 VEGILVNAQVDRK

-230 PRVGSENAVRLPG
+230 PRIDSENVRLPG

-248 ATLKLLARITVPLEP
+248 ATLKLLARITLPLEP
-263 ARDLSPEAGSRA
+263 ARELSPEAGAHA
-275 IHEAMEEASHDVVR
+275 IREAMEAARHDTVR

-296 QYSPEEGELRQSYV
+296 QYSPEEGELPQLYV

-339 FDRLGEVLVVAGKFS
+339 FDRLGEVLVAAGKILGTHG
-354 SPAADAGGSRT
+354 PGSQI
-365 PAPSMTQSSLAATW
+365 PLPNVMQSSLAATW
-379 AAESYREIL
+379 AAESYREKL

-394 ELPPREKSMVLR
+394 ELPPREKSVVLR

-422 GTLADAGADA
+422 GNLADAGADA

-443 YARRLEHEDSRA
+443 YARRLEHEDPRA
-455 RQVVAAGLNELW
+455 RQTVAVGLNELW

-488 ALRIEREPQTAAA
+488 ALRIESESQTAAA

-506 ESLAHL
+506 ESLSHI

-522 EAILLASEQPSRDF
+522 EAIILALEQPSGDF
-536 DHDNL
+536 EHTNFPAL
-541 STLAK
+541 GK

-588 LLAEERGGS
+588 LLGEERGGS

-627 RVTAAIKLL
+627 RVSAAIKLL
-636 ATADPDRLLRGLTR
+636 ATADPDRLLRSLTR

-672 APNAQTAAFVFA
+672 APNAQTAAFVFS

-706 ENSAIPQLM
+706 ESSAIPQLM
-715 EIAAGDHAT
+715 EIAAGEHTT

-743 TESLQL
+743 TESMQL

-774 ALAMIEDRPTSASV
+774 ALAVIEDRATSTSA
-788 RATFDAPNAHGVV
+788 RATFDASSAHGVV
-801 YAVPRRYTR
+801 YAVPRRYAR

-818 AQVSAKAAA
+818 AQVSAKAA

-847 KTLSVGE
+847 KSLSVGE

-891 KDRNKLRKLVLR
+891 EDRSKLRKLVLR
-903 KMPG
+903 KMPS

>member
-1 MVRVLSSSDK
+1 VVRVLSSIDK
-11 YGYIAK
+11 YGYVAG
-17 RQSPVKGT
+17 RQSSAPGT
-25 PSPES
+25 PPPES
-30 AVAVDTA
+30 AVVGNVA
-37 PNPAAVEGDK
+37 PNPAAAEGDK
-47 IANIHRALLNFYLLL
+47 IASLHRALLNFYLLL
-62 RSQRLYE
+62 RCQRLYE
-69 VDHPQRITILGLAYD
+69 VDHPQRIATLGLAYE
-84 SLRHIVERQKLELR
+84 SLRSIVESRKLE
-98 VMRDGLASSALGDAL
+98 VNAMRDGLTSSALGDAL
-113 VPDATGE
+113 LPDSTGE
-120 MLGLSSA
+120 MLALSSS

-138 LPKVSQ
+138 LPKVRLQ
-144 EEVDILAELIKVSLM
+144 ELDILAELIKVSLI
-159 TMGQTSAAPTAAQTS
+159 TGQAAAAQTP
-174 AKTSDN
+174 AKKSDS
-180 EAKGT
+180 EAQDT
-185 RDVWWIKS
+185 RDVWWITN

-198 VEGILVNTQVDRK
+198 VEGILVNAQVDRK

-230 PRVGSENAVRLPG
+230 PRVDSENAVRLPG

-248 ATLKLLARITVPLEP
+248 ATLKLLARITLPLEP
-263 ARDLSPEAGSRA
+263 ARELSPEAGARA
-275 IHEAMEEASHDVVR
+275 IREAMEEASHNTVR

-296 QYSPEEGELRQSYV
+296 QYSPEEGELPQYYV
-310 KRLAE
+310 KRLVE

-329 SLTPVLVRPT
+329 SLTTVLVRPT
-339 FDRLGEVLVVAGKFS
+339 FDRLGEVLVAAGKS
-354 SPAADAGGSRT
+354 LNAPVPGNQ
-365 PAPSMTQSSLAATW
+365 APSPSMMQSSLAATW
-379 AAESYREIL
+379 AADSYREKL

-394 ELPPREKSMVLR
+394 ELPPREKSLVLR

-414 VLALRQTL
+414 VPALRQTL
-422 GTLADAGADA
+422 GTLADTGADA
-432 PRREARHIVLN
+432 QRREARHIVLN
-443 YARRLEHEDSRA
+443 YARRLEHEDPRA
-455 RQVVAAGLNELW
+455 RQAVAAGLNEFL

-475 NQLPEDLSKGALA
+475 NQLPEDLSKVALA
-488 ALRIEREPQTAAA
+488 ALQTERVAQTAAA

-506 ESLAHL
+506 ESLSHI

-517 DYEGF
+517 DYAGF
-522 EAILLASEQPSRDF
+522 EAMLLELEQSTGDF

-541 STLAK
+541 SALPK
-546 RLFAQDRLFLL
+546 RIFTQEHVFLL

-573 LLERDPDKLLDRLTL
+573 LLERDPDKLLDRLTFL
-588 LLAEERGGS
+588 LGEDRAGS

-615 ILETRLYEARPQ
+615 ILETRLYEARPL

-636 ATADPDRLLRGLTR
+636 AAADPDRLLRGLIR
-650 ALPSWE
+650 ALGSWE

-672 APNAQTAAFVFA
+672 APNAQSAASVFS

-706 ENSAIPQLM
+706 EGSAIPQLM
-715 EIAAGDHAT
+715 EIAAGKHIT

-743 TESLQL
+743 TESMQMLN
-749 LHLLAERRSGI
+749 LLAERRNGI
-760 AYAEPSGLRAAAQD
+760 AFAEPSGLRAAAHD
-774 ALAMIEDRPTSASV
+774 ALALIEDRATSASA
-788 RATFDAPNAHGVV
+788 RATFDAPNAQGLV
-801 YAVPRRYTR
+801 YAVPRRYMR

-818 AQVSAKAAA
+818 AQVSAKAA
-827 GASLA
+827 GASVA

-847 KTLSVGE
+847 KALPVGE
-854 SVQLEVRSGL
+854 SMQLEVRSGL

-891 KDRNKLRKLVLR
+891 EDRNKLRKLVLR

>member
-1 MVRVLSSSDK
+1 MVRVLSSIDK
-11 YGYIAK
+11 YGGVSQRRPAAK
-17 RQSPVKGT
+17 DRPA
-25 PSPES
+25 PE
-30 AVAVDTA
+30 AAADA
-37 PNPAAVEGDK
+37 NPAANPTGVESDK
-47 IANIHRALLNFYLLL
+47 IENIRHALLNFHLLL
-62 RSQRLYE
+62 RCQRLYE
-69 VDHPQRITILGLAYD
+69 VDHPQRIATLGLAYD
-84 SLRHIVERQKLELR
+84 SLHSIVGRHKLEVH
-98 VMRDGLASSALGDAL
+98 VMRDGLASPALGDAL
-113 VPDATGE
+113 LPDDTGE
-120 MLGLSSA
+120 MLGLSNV

-138 LPKVSQ
+138 LPKVRLQ
-144 EEVDILAELIKVSLM
+144 ELDGLAELIKVSLM
-159 TMGQTSAAPTAAQTS
+159 TMGPATTGQRS
-174 AKTSDN
+174 AKTSDS
-180 EAKGT
+180 EAKAT
-185 RDVWWIKS
+185 QDVWWVTS
-193 FAERD
+193 LAARD

-211 VDTLLTSLIATL
+211 VDTLLTSLISTL

-230 PRVGSENAVRLPG
+230 PRVDSENVVRLPG
-243 FDDLI
+243 SDDLI
-248 ATLKLLARITVPLEP
+248 ATLKLLARITLPLEP
-263 ARDLSPEAGSRA
+263 ARELSPEAGARE
-275 IHEAMEEASHDVVR
+275 IREAMEQASHDAVR

-296 QYSPEEGELRQSYV
+296 QYSPEEGELPHFYV

-320 YLLAEFAAG
+320 YLLAEFSAG
-329 SLTPVLVRPT
+329 PLTPVMVRPT
-339 FDRLGEVLVVAGKFS
+339 FDRLGEVFVTAGKFP
-354 SPAADAGGSRT
+354 SPHGTDNH
-365 PAPSMTQSSLAATW
+365 APSASVKESSLAATW
-379 AAESYREIL
+379 AAESYRDKL

-394 ELPPREKSMVLR
+394 ELPPREKSLVLR

-422 GTLADAGADA
+422 GNLADAGADA

-443 YARRLEHEDSRA
+443 FARRLDHEDPRA
-455 RQVVAAGLNELW
+455 RQAVAAGLNEFL

-475 NQLPEDLSKGALA
+475 NQLPEDLNKAALA
-488 ALRIEREPQTAAA
+488 ALQIEREPQTAAA
-501 LATFI
+501 LAAFI
-506 ESLAHL
+506 ESLSHI

-517 DYEGF
+517 DYASF
-522 EAILLASEQPSRDF
+522 EAMLLALEQPTRDF
-536 DHDNL
+536 DHANP
-541 STLAK
+541 SALAK
-546 RLFAQDRLFLL
+546 RLFAQERVFLL

-573 LLERDPDKLLDRLTL
+573 LLVRDPDKLLDRLTFL
-588 LLAEERGGS
+588 LGEARGTS

-636 ATADPDRLLRGLTR
+636 AAADPDRLLRGLTR
-650 ALPSWE
+650 ALASWE

-672 APNAQTAAFVFA
+672 APNAQTAAFVFS
-684 SVLINAH
+684 SVLVSAH

-706 ENSAIPQLM
+706 ERSAIPQLM
-715 EIAAGDHAT
+715 EIASGEHTT

-743 TESLQL
+743 TESVQL

-760 AYAEPSGLRAAAQD
+760 AFAEPSGLRAAAQD
-774 ALAMIEDRPTSASV
+774 ALALIEDRAISASV
-788 RATFDAPNAHGVV
+788 RATFDAPNTHTPL

-810 VPLDAPLR
+810 VPLDSPLR
-818 AQVSAKAAA
+818 AQVSAKAA

-832 RVKTISLGG
+832 QVKTISLGG

-847 KTLSVGE
+847 RALSVGE

-877 TPGGNGVEFVHMND
+877 TPGGNGVEFVYMND
-891 KDRNKLRKLVLR
+891 EDRNKLRKLVLR
-903 KMPG
+903 KMPS

>member
-1 MVRVLSSSDK
+1 LVRVLLSIDK
-11 YGYIAK
+11 RGDFAK
-17 RQSPVKGT
+17 REPSLNAT
-25 PSPES
+25 PAPEIGA
-30 AVAVDTA
+30 AVNAA
-37 PNPAAVEGDK
+37 PNSTVVEGDK
-47 IANIHRALLNFYLLL
+47 AENVHRALLNFYLLL
-62 RSQRLYE
+62 RCQRLYE
-69 VDHPQRITILGLAYD
+69 VDHPQRTATLGSAYE
-84 SLRHIVERQKLELR
+84 SLRSVIGRHKLE
-98 VMRDGLASSALGDAL
+98 VQIMRDGLASSALGDAL
-113 VPDATGE
+113 VPDSSGE
-120 MLGLSSA
+120 MLALSSV
-127 LRQAGIRRISF
+127 LRQAGIRRLSF
-138 LPKVSQ
+138 LQKFRLQ
-144 EEVDILAELIKVSLM
+144 EVDALAELIKVSLI
-159 TMGQTSAAPTAAQTS
+159 TMGQAIPGQMS
-174 AKTSDN
+174 AKTSDGD
-180 EAKGT
+180 AKMA

-198 VEGILVNTQVDRK
+198 VEGILVNAQVDRK

-223 VAYGGHS
+223 VAHGGHT
-230 PRVGSENAVRLPG
+230 PRADSESVVRLPG
-243 FDDLI
+243 FHDVI
-248 ATLKLLARITVPLEP
+248 ATLKLLAHIAVPLEP
-263 ARDLSPEAGSRA
+263 ARDLTPEEGAGA
-275 IHEAMEEASHDVVR
+275 IHKAMEEASHDAVR
-289 LLLSAIS
+289 MLLSAIS
-296 QYSPEEGELRQSYV
+296 QYSPEEGESPQFYV
-310 KRLAE
+310 KRLSE

-339 FDRLGEVLVVAGKFS
+339 FERFGEVLAAAGQFS
-354 SPAADAGGSRT
+354 GADGPGT
-365 PAPSMTQSSLAATW
+365 QAPSAPMKKSSLAATW
-379 AAESYREIL
+379 AAESYREKL

-394 ELPPREKSMVLR
+394 ELPPREKSLVLR

-414 VLALRQTL
+414 VVALRQTL
-422 GTLADAGADA
+422 GNLADAGADA

-443 YARRLEHEDSRA
+443 YARRLEHEDPRA
-455 RQVVAAGLNELW
+455 RQAVAAGLNELS

-475 NQLPEDLSKGALA
+475 NQLPEDLSKVALT
-488 ALRIEREPQTAAA
+488 ALQIERQPQTSAA

-506 ESLAHL
+506 ESLSHI

-517 DYEGF
+517 DYDGF
-522 EAILLASEQPSRDF
+522 ESILLALEQSSGDF
-536 DHDNL
+536 DQANL

-546 RLFAQDRLFLL
+546 RLFAQDRVFLL

-573 LLERDPDKLLDRLTL
+573 LLIRDPDKLLDRLTFL
-588 LLAEERGGS
+588 LGEVRGAS

-627 RVTAAIKLL
+627 RVMAAIKLL
-636 ATADPDRLLRGLTR
+636 AAADPDRLLRGLTR
-650 ALPSWE
+650 ALGSWE

-672 APNAQTAAFVFA
+672 APNAQTAAFVF
-684 SVLINAH
+684 STVLTNAH

-706 ENSAIPQLM
+706 ESSAIPQLM
-715 EIAAGDHAT
+715 EIASGEHIA

-743 TESLQL
+743 TEAMQL

-760 AYAEPSGLRAAAQD
+760 AFAEPSGLRAAAED
-774 ALAMIEDRPTSASV
+774 ALAVIEDRPTSASV
-788 RATFDAPNAHGVV
+788 RATFEAPNTHTPL
-801 YAVPRRYTR
+801 YSVPRRYTR
-810 VPLDAPLR
+810 VPLDSPLR
-818 AQVSAKAAA
+818 AQVSAKAA

-877 TPGGNGVEFVHMND
+877 TADGNGVEFVHMKD
-891 KDRNKLRKLVLR
+891 EDRNKLRKLVLR
-903 KMPG
+903 KMHS

>member
-1 MVRVLSSSDK
+1 VVRVLSSMDK
-11 YGYIAK
+11 YGDIAK
-17 RQSPVKGT
+17 RQATLQGT
-25 PSPES
+25 P
-30 AVAVDTA
+30 A
-37 PNPAAVEGDK
+37 PARAIAAEAAANPAATEGDK
-47 IANIHRALLNFYLLL
+47 IANIQRALLNFHLLL

-69 VDHPQRITILGLAYD
+69 SDHPQRIAALGLAYD
-84 SLRHIVERQKLELR
+84 SLQSVLERQKLELH
-98 VMRDGLASSALGDAL
+98 VVRDGLASPALDNTL

-120 MLGLSSA
+120 MLALSSA
-127 LRQAGIRRISF
+127 LRQAGIKRISF
-138 LPKVSQ
+138 LPKVRLQ
-144 EEVDILAELIKVSLM
+144 EVDILAELVKVSLM
-159 TMGQTSAAPTAAQTS
+159 TMGQVATGQSS

-180 EAKGT
+180 EAAGT

-193 FAERD
+193 FAERE

-230 PRVGSENAVRLPG
+230 PRVDSENVRLPG

-248 ATLKLLARITVPLEP
+248 ATLKLLAHITVPLEP
-263 ARDLSPEAGSRA
+263 ASELSPEAGARA
-275 IHEAMEEASHDVVR
+275 IHEAMEEASHDTVR

-296 QYSPEEGELRQSYV
+296 QYSPEEGELPQFYV

-329 SLTPVLVRPT
+329 SLTPVSVRPT
-339 FDRLGEVLVVAGKFS
+339 FDRLGEVLVAAGKFLNA
-354 SPAADAGGSRT
+354 PGPGKQ
-365 PAPSMTQSSLAATW
+365 APSPSMMASSLAATW
-379 AAESYREIL
+379 AAESYREKL

-422 GTLADAGADA
+422 GNLADAGADA

-443 YARRLEHEDSRA
+443 YARRLEHEDSHA
-455 RQVVAAGLNELW
+455 RQAVAAGLNVLL
-467 PIIESLWP
+467 PIVESLWP
-475 NQLPEDLSKGALA
+475 NQLPEDLSKVALTALA
-488 ALRIEREPQTAAA
+488 IEREPQTAAA

-506 ESLAHL
+506 ESLSHI

-522 EAILLASEQPSRDF
+522 EAMLLALEQPSREF
-536 DHDNL
+536 DHANP
-541 STLAK
+541 SALAK
-546 RLFAQDRLFLL
+546 RIFTQERVFLL

-573 LLERDPDKLLDRLTL
+573 LLERDPDKLLDRLTFL
-588 LLAEERGGS
+588 LSEDRAS
-597 LLPAMA
+597 FLPAMA

-615 ILETRLYEARPQ
+615 ILETRLYEARPL

-636 ATADPDRLLRGLTR
+636 AAADPDRLLRGLTR
-650 ALPSWE
+650 ALASWE
-656 WNMQDLAI
+656 WNMQDLAV
-664 SELSRPTN
+664 SELSRPAN
-672 APNAQTAAFVFA
+672 APTAQTAAAVFS

-706 ENSAIPQLM
+706 ERSAIPQLM
-715 EIAAGDHAT
+715 EIAAGEHTT

-743 TESLQL
+743 TESMQL
-749 LHLLAERRSGI
+749 LQLLAERRSGI
-760 AYAEPSGLRAAAQD
+760 AFAEPSGLRAAAHD
-774 ALAMIEDRPTSASV
+774 ALALIEDRATSASA
-788 RATFDAPNAHGVV
+788 RATFEAPNAHGLV

-818 AQVSAKAAA
+818 AQVSAKAA

-832 RVKTISLGG
+832 RVKSISLGG

-847 KTLSVGE
+847 KSLSVGE

-891 KDRNKLRKLVLR
+891 EDRTKLRKLVLR
-903 KMPG
+903 KMPT